1 MFLFRAAF
9 WLVVLTL
16 FLPPEHRPLPFIEFK
31 LPARLGSNS
40 DGPRAMSI
48 PDNSYCREN
57 TETCESVATTLD
69 QITAYGLVGLRAVRS
84 AVDESDFAA
93 RSDDDDDDD
102 GPSLLGRL
110 IDS

>member
-1 MFLFRAAF
+1 MFLLRSAF

-31 LPARLGSNS
+31 LPARLGENS
-40 DGPRAMSI
+40 SGPRAMAI
-48 PDNSYCREN
+48 PDNDYCREN

-69 QITAYGLVGLRAVRS
+69 TITAYGLVGLRAVRS
-84 AVDESDFAA
+84 AVDESDFA
-93 RSDDDDDDD
+93 RSDDDDDD
-102 GPSLLGRL
+102 GPSIIGRL